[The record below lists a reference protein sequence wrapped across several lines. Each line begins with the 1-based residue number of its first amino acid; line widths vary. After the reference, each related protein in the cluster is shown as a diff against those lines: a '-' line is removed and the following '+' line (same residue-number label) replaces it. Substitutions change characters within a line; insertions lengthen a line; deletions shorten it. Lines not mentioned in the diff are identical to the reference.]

1 VAEEPAP
8 APVYVAPEPAP
19 VAPAPAPAPQQT
31 FIATNTDAKVAVDA
45 NGYIIGGK
53 VLGPGDGGGKV
64 DMPSK

>member
-1 VAEEPAP
+1 VEP

>member
-1 VAEEPAP
+1 
-8 APVYVAPEPAP
+8 VAPE
-19 VAPAPAPAPQQT
+19 PAPQQT

>member
-1 VAEEPAP
+1 VEP
-8 APVYVAPEPAP
+8 APVYVAPEPVP